1 MKCNVS
7 KVTCCKALG
16 VIMWPSCLRVLGFSP
31 AMCSLADGFS
41 GNKNTHITPQR
52 VNREE
57 DNKNNRSLVVSHQLW
72 WQQRLIG
79 LYQEEPWSTAALQT
93 EQPHLS
99 TSHGFHLHF
108 HFLHM
113 CMGSGT
119 SLVFLNKAWLT
130 IQCRSWKN
138 SSYPAFL

>member
-1 MKCNVS
+1 MWSCDPAVWGCWVS
-7 KVTCCKALG
+7 
-16 VIMWPSCLRVLGFSP
+16 VLG
-31 AMCSLADGFS
+31 CVHWLIVSLETR
-41 GNKNTHITPQR
+41 THITPQR

-130 IQCRSWKN
+130 ILCRSWKN